1 MGILIAILIG
11 AFIGW
16 LASLI
21 MGTDSQQGTIANIL
35 IGIVG
40 ASIGRWVFGDLLR
53 IGSATI
59 AGAVT
64 LTGVLWAV
72 LGACLLI
79 GLLKLVR
86 VLA

>member
-1 MGILIAILIG
+1 MGILLAILIG

-21 MGTDSQQGTIANIL
+21 MGTDGQQGAIANIL

-40 ASIGRWVFGDLLR
+40 ASIGRWVFADLLR
-53 IGSATI
+53 IGSATSS
-59 AGAVT
+59 GAVT
-64 LTGVLWAV
+64 LTGLVWAV

-79 GLLKLVR
+79 GVLKLVR
-86 VLA
+86 VMA

>member
-1 MGILIAILIG
+1 MGILLAILIG

-21 MGTDSQQGTIANIL
+21 MGTDGQQGAIANIL

-40 ASIGRWVFGDLLR
+40 ASLGRWVFADILK
-53 IGSATI
+53 IGSAT
-59 AGAVT
+59 ASGAVT
-64 LTGVLWAV
+64 LTGLIWAV

-79 GLLKLVR
+79 GVLKLVR
-86 VLA
+86 VMA

>member
-1 MGILIAILIG
+1 MVILGWIVFG

-21 MGTDSQQGTIANIL
+21 MGTDGQQGAIANIL

-40 ASIGRWVFGDLLR
+40 ASLGRWVFADILK
-53 IGSATI
+53 IGSA
-59 AGAVT
+59 AASGAVT
-64 LTGVLWAV
+64 LTGLIWAV

-79 GLLKLVR
+79 GLLKLVH
-86 VLA
+86 VMA

>member
-1 MGILIAILIG
+1 MGILLAILIG

-21 MGTDSQQGTIANIL
+21 MGTDGQQGAIANIL

-40 ASIGRWVFGDLLR
+40 ASLGRWVFADVLR
-53 IGSATI
+53 IGSATA

-64 LTGVLWAV
+64 VTGLVWAV

-79 GLLKLVR
+79 GVLKLVR
-86 VLA
+86 VMA

>member
-1 MGILIAILIG
+1 MGILLAILIG

-21 MGTDSQQGTIANIL
+21 MGTDGQQGALSNIL

-40 ASIGRWVFGDLLR
+40 ASLGRWVFGDLLK
-53 IGSATI
+53 IGSA
-59 AGAVT
+59 AVSGAVT
-64 LTGVLWAV
+64 VTGILWAV

-86 VLA
+86 VMA

>member
-21 MGTDSQQGTIANIL
+21 MGTDGQQGAILNVL

-40 ASIGRWVFGDLLR
+40 AALGRWVFGDLLN
-53 IGSATI
+53 IGSASA

-64 LTGVLWAV
+64 VAGLLWAV
-72 LGACLLI
+72 LGACVLI

-86 VLA
+86 AMA